1 MKVQESNGYLL
12 KLWYGYRFIAVG
24 VVNTLV
30 GLVLLNVILSAVFLI
45 KDYFLP
51 TPGTGNIGRAPV
63 EALYPGLNKNQV
75 KALREETNSRPVIYE
90 PFTQFKERPYQGKY
104 VNVDRNGFRITKNQH
119 PWPPPAGGLN
129 IFLFGG
135 STTFGY
141 GVSDDETIASH
152 LQDYLTIRVG
162 QDVRLYNFGRGWY
175 YSTQERILFEELLAS
190 GLIPDLAIFMDGLND
205 FYYHANK
212 PQLTYR
218 LSHFV
223 AQRQQLGYHV
233 ERFFSR
239 TALMRAIRGVR
250 NQLSNWFLGE
260 ETNGP
265 FSQETDAN
273 ANGGKFRDPKISDR
287 VLERYQANKKII
299 EGVSSSF
306 GVQPI
311 FVWQPV
317 PMYQY
322 DLQYHPTGKFGSNAW
337 WTQYGY
343 ERMADRNKK
352 NELGNNFLWCGD
364 IQKDEKQTLYVDTV
378 HYSAGFS
385 KTLAMYIANLLIERG
400 FIEGSVEP
408 SEELVDEAVKS

>member
-1 MKVQESNGYLL
+1 MKMQESNGYLW
-12 KLWYGYRFIAVG
+12 KLWYGYQFLAIS

-30 GLVLLNVILSAVFLI
+30 ALVMLNAILFSLFLI
-45 KDYFLP
+45 KDYFYP
-51 TPGTGNIGRAPV
+51 TPFSEKFDRGPVKAP
-63 EALYPGLNKNQV
+63 YPGLDENEV
-75 KALREETNSRPVIYE
+75 KALLKETNSRPVIYE

-104 VNVDRNGFRITKNQH
+104 VNVDRSGFRHTKNQK

-141 GVSDDETIASH
+141 GVSDDQTIASH
-152 LQDYLTIRVG
+152 LQDYLTNRLG
-162 QDVRLYNFGRGWY
+162 QDVRIYNFGRGWY
-175 YSTQERILFEELLAS
+175 YSTQERILFEELLAF
-190 GLIPDLAIFMDGLND
+190 GFIPDMAIFIDGLND
-205 FYYHANK
+205 FYYNTNK

-233 ERFFSR
+233 KRFFSR
-239 TALMRAIRGVR
+239 TALMRAIRGIK
-250 NQLSNWFLGE
+250 NQLLKWFLGE
-260 ETNGP
+260 ENNGP
-265 FSQETDAN
+265 FKEEKESN
-273 ANGGKFRDPKISDR
+273 ANGGKLKDPKISNR

-299 EGVSSSF
+299 EGVSSTF

-322 DLQYHPTGKFGSNAW
+322 DLRYHPTGKFGSNAW

-343 ERMADRNKK
+343 DRMAERNKK
-352 NELGNNFLWCGD
+352 NELGKNFLWCGD
-364 IQKDEKQTLYVDTV
+364 IQKDEKRPLYVDTV
-378 HYSAGFS
+378 HYSSGFS
-385 KTLAMYIANLLIERG
+385 KTLAVYIANLLIERR
-400 FIEGSVEP
+400 FFEGSFEH
-408 SEELVDEAVKS
+408 SG